1 MHPKI
6 NFEFSKTK
14 ISKSTKEYLVDKLSQ
29 VEAEPELTDT
39 LAIALEGKHVKVKE
53 ANQLIQSLLAAKNK
67 TNISWRPLPF

>member
-29 VEAEPELTDT
+29 VEAEPELTDA
-39 LAIALEGKHVKVKE
+39 LAIALEGKHCNNYWNGQKCY
-53 ANQLIQSLLAAKNK
+53 
-67 TNISWRPLPF
+67 